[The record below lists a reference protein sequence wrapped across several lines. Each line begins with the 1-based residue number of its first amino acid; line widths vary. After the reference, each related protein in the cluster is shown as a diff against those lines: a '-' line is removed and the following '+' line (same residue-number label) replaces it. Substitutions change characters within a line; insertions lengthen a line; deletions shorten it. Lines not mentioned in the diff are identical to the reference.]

1 MSIIKKITAI
11 KQFGLFKDFEWNN
24 SVKRATGEV
33 LCLGD
38 INIFFGRNYSGK
50 STVAKLLRSFEK
62 HGLPSHYD
70 NADFAVELEDGT
82 NITSTNLTQQQ
93 FAVRVYT
100 QDFIYDNLSFLMD
113 TRNDAGEIVPFA
125 IIGEENTRIEAR
137 IKAIKDELGVENEGV
152 ETGLY
157 KKLREI
163 KDARAAKEDELSEF
177 QRKYNADL
185 HKVALDKSIGI
196 KYKSELYGDINY
208 TIAKLES
215 DLLEVADKD
224 YVRPT
229 DDALDAAKQTTK
241 EKRLPA
247 PDAISTYKFSRSAL
261 LMLTKELLER
271 DVLSSEKIA
280 DLVRDAVLESWVKKG
295 VEYHEQHGHDRCL
308 FCNQSMPHERWISL
322 QKHFDEESKTLSNE
336 ITELIT
342 KLTEEVSSV
351 RAIPELDKRQY
362 YAIYESKVEELNLT
376 LVEAKKEY
384 CTGLES
390 AIAELKKRQA
400 AISSTRQYR
409 VPEDCTAKIDNVL
422 VAQKS
427 LREKMTDYTLNLEKE
442 KGKAHRLLRLN
453 RVHEAES
460 TYNFMARKETIVQLG
475 SEKSAL
481 EEKVNVQS
489 DLIASKLK
497 DIEELQK
504 SLRDEGRAAQL
515 INNFLAFQ
523 EVNALRLQVE
533 NIPVVGS
540 APRTTFKIYRGDSS
554 AYNLSEGERSIIAFC
569 YFLAKLKSETQRPI
583 VVIDDPISSL
593 DSNHIY
599 YVYSLIRGILL
610 KESLSSQLIMLTH
623 NLDFLKYLR
632 RLTISGD
639 NRSVA
644 WFIVENL
651 GGKAEI
657 RPMPKHLKEFIT
669 EFNYLFERIYNC
681 AVAEL
686 ADDDYAEK
694 VYGFGNAAR
703 KFLELYLYFKFP
715 EGDSNKTLAKNE
727 HMKEVFGDVVASFMI
742 DRVLN
747 EGSHLVGR
755 LERAAVPVDQA
766 EIKSVAREILKV
778 VKNTDA
784 SQYGALLRSIGKAQC
799 DPISA

>member
-1 MSIIKKITAI
+1 MSIIKKISAI

-24 SVKRATGEV
+24 SVKRATGEI

-70 NADFAVELEDGT
+70 NADFAIELEDGT
-82 NITSTNLTQQQ
+82 NITSTNLIQQQ

-163 KDARAAKEDELSEF
+163 KDASAAKEDELSEF

-224 YVRPT
+224 YIRPT
-229 DDALDAAKQTTK
+229 DDALDVAKQTTK

-247 PDAISTYKFSRSAL
+247 PDEISTYKFSRSAL

-271 DVLSSEKIA
+271 DVLSSAKIA

-362 YAIYESKVEELNLT
+362 YAIYESEVEELNLT

-390 AIAELKKRQA
+390 AIAELEKRQA

-475 SEKSAL
+475 AERSAL
-481 EEKVNVQS
+481 EEKVNEQS
-489 DLIASKLK
+489 DLIANKLK

-533 NIPVVGS
+533 NIPVVDS

-610 KESLSSQLIMLTH
+610 KESLSSQLIILTH

-632 RLTISGD
+632 RLSISGD
-639 NRSVA
+639 NRSLA

-651 GGKAEI
+651 GDKAEI

-686 ADDDYAEK
+686 ADDGYAEK

-747 EGSHLVGR
+747 EGSHLIGR

-784 SQYGALLRSIGKAQC
+784 SQYYALLRSIGKAQS